1 MSRHHKRPAPRD
13 VVTEELLLDL
23 DDMAF
28 GGEAIGRAD
37 GQVVFVPYAIPGEQV
52 RVAVERPKK
61 GYARTRLLEVL
72 RPAPERQS
80 PPCTYFGACGG
91 CQWQHVTYTAQL
103 AYKQRVV
110 VEQLRRLGGFEAAE
124 QYVRPT
130 LGMVSPWEY
139 RNQARFSLG
148 RRYGELG
155 FTRKE
160 THRLLRIDYCW
171 LMVPQI
177 NRALD
182 LLQRRCAGQETHQVT
197 IRYSARTD
205 QLLVQPALPAIPEL
219 PTGQPYLDEELLG
232 RRFRVAPSAFF
243 QVNTKPEQRTLPE
256 ALRVPWL
263 AERTGQFAMA
273 ELLALTVLDRLGAD
287 PLGRVVDAYCG
298 VGTFAALLSGR
309 AEEVIGIEESPAAV
323 RNAVYN
329 AQDLPNV
336 RFLEGKTEDVLPRL
350 EGAVDAVV
358 LDPAR
363 VGCHPAVLDAILAR
377 RPPRLV
383 YVSCDPATLARDLKL
398 LVAGGYALQQV
409 EPIDMFPQTY
419 HIETVSTLALR

>member
-1 MSRHHKRPAPRD
+1 MTRHHKRSAARD
-13 VVTEELLLDL
+13 VVAEELQVELDE
-23 DDMAF
+23 MAF

-72 RPAPERQS
+72 RPAPERQA

-91 CQWQHVTYTAQL
+91 CQWQHVAYPAQV
-103 AYKQRVV
+103 AYKQHVV
-110 VEQLRRLGGFEAAE
+110 IEQLRRLGGFEDAE
-124 QYVRPT
+124 RYVRPT

-171 LMVPQI
+171 LMMPPI

-182 LLQRRCAGQETHQVT
+182 VLQRRCAGLATHQVT

-205 QLLVQPALPAIPEL
+205 QLLVQPALPAVPEL
-219 PTGQPYLDEELLG
+219 PTGQPYLEEELLG

-243 QVNTKPEQRTLPE
+243 QVNTKPERRALPD

-263 AERTGQFAMA
+263 AERAGDYSMA
-273 ELLALTVLDRLGAD
+273 ELLALTVLDRLGAE

-298 VGTFAALLSGR
+298 VGTFAALLAGR
-309 AEEVIGIEESPAAV
+309 ADEVVGIEESPAAV
-323 RNAVYN
+323 RDAAFNAR
-329 AQDLPNV
+329 DLANL
-336 RFLEGKTEDVLPRL
+336 RFVEGKTEDVLPKL

-363 VGCHPAVLDAILAR
+363 VGCHPAVLEAILAR
-377 RPPRLV
+377 RPPRVV

-398 LVAGGYALQQV
+398 LVAGGYTLQQV
-409 EPIDMFPQTY
+409 EPVDMFPQTY
-419 HIETVSTLALR
+419 HIESVSTLTL

>member
-1 MSRHHKRPAPRD
+1 MSRHHKRAAAN
-13 VVTEELLLDL
+13 VVAEELELEL

-28 GGEAIGRAD
+28 GGEALGHAD
-37 GQVVFVPYAIPGEQV
+37 GQVVFVPYAIPGERV

-72 RPAPERQS
+72 HAAPERRP

-91 CQWQHVTYTAQL
+91 CQWQHVAYPAQL
-103 AYKQRVV
+103 AYKQHVV
-110 VEQLRRLGGFEAAE
+110 VEQLRRLGGFEDAE
-124 QYVRPT
+124 RYVRPT

-171 LMVPQI
+171 LMMPPI

-182 LLQRRCAGQETHQVT
+182 ILQRRCAGLETHQVT

-219 PTGQPYLDEELLG
+219 PTGQPCLEEELLG

-243 QVNTKPEQRTLPE
+243 QVNTKPERRILPD

-263 AERTGQFAMA
+263 AERTGEFSMA
-273 ELLALTVLDRLGAD
+273 ELLALTVLDRLGAE

-298 VGTFAALLSGR
+298 VGTFAALLAGR
-309 AEEVIGIEESPAAV
+309 ADEVIGVEESPAAV
-323 RNAVYN
+323 RDAAHNAR
-329 AQDLPNV
+329 DLPNV
-336 RFLEGKTEDVLPRL
+336 RFLEGKTEDVLPKL

-383 YVSCDPATLARDLKL
+383 YVSCDPATLARDLRL

-419 HIETVSTLALR
+419 HIESVSTLTL